1 MDIASATV
9 VEVLPFDGGGR
20 VYSYAVPVALHGK
33 IRPGQLVRVPLGR
46 SSRLGVVWP
55 SSQGGA
61 GNFSEISRIKP
72 IQQLCQ
78 ETPVLS
84 ADLPRLATWIAR
96 YYAAPLNSVLETVLP
111 ATVRQGV
118 RVVVEKKLSILRR
131 LDATE
136 LEKLRR
142 RAPRQAALYDFLARQ
157 AGAVERAGALK
168 QSSAG
173 SAACEALV
181 ARGII
186 GESAGQL
193 YRDAYNDELGEG
205 EEFVAATPPVLNEAQ
220 QRALDAVHDALAA
233 GRFHA
238 HLLHGVTGSGKTEV
252 YLGAI
257 RSVIA
262 RGGSAI
268 FLVPEVALTPQTVGR
283 LRQRLADAGTR
294 VVVWHSHLSAGERFD
309 AWMAMARGEARV
321 VAGARSAVFAPVK
334 DLRLV
339 VVDEEHEPSYKQG
352 ETPLYHARD
361 VAVCRASLNGGVAL
375 LGSATPSLESMA
387 NVHSGKYGMSCLPA
401 RVDDRAMPPVRILD
415 MRRELLHMRGPQRVL
430 ARPLVDALRARLERR
445 EQSILFLNRRG
456 FARMML
462 CPDCGHVAG
471 CVHCSLALTHH
482 RSNQTLRCHACG
494 HTAPVPSSCPVCHSP
509 KFNGRGAG
517 TQKLEDA
524 LLSVLPQARVVRL
537 DADTMGRKNLFR
549 EVLSD
554 FRKGKTDILLGTQML
569 AKGLDFPNVT
579 LVGIVDADLSLHVPD
594 FRAAE
599 RTFQLLVQVSGRA
612 GRGDRVGEV
621 FVQTFTPGA
630 APIQFAKKGDF
641 EGFLED
647 ELARR
652 REHGYPPSRHLIRH
666 LFRGR
671 NGDKVA
677 FGANGWMQF
686 LEANLPPGL
695 VEMRGPAPC
704 AVERLQDQ
712 YRWNAWYFTD
722 RVMSAVAHLCE
733 LRARFTFPPDVSDVF
748 DVDAVDVG

>member
-321 VAGARSAVFAPVK
+321 VAGQP
-334 DLRLV
+334 
-339 VVDEEHEPSYKQG
+339 G
-352 ETPLYHARD
+352 
-361 VAVCRASLNGGVAL
+361 
-375 LGSATPSLESMA
+375 
-387 NVHSGKYGMSCLPA
+387 
-401 RVDDRAMPPVRILD
+401 
-415 MRRELLHMRGPQRVL
+415 
-430 ARPLVDALRARLERR
+430 RPWK
-445 EQSILFLNRRG
+445 
-456 FARMML
+456 
-462 CPDCGHVAG
+462 P
-471 CVHCSLALTHH
+471 
-482 RSNQTLRCHACG
+482 
-494 HTAPVPSSCPVCHSP
+494 
-509 KFNGRGAG
+509 
-517 TQKLEDA
+517 
-524 LLSVLPQARVVRL
+524 
-537 DADTMGRKNLFR
+537 
-549 EVLSD
+549 
-554 FRKGKTDILLGTQML
+554 
-569 AKGLDFPNVT
+569 
-579 LVGIVDADLSLHVPD
+579 
-594 FRAAE
+594 
-599 RTFQLLVQVSGRA
+599 
-612 GRGDRVGEV
+612 
-621 FVQTFTPGA
+621 
-630 APIQFAKKGDF
+630 
-641 EGFLED
+641 
-647 ELARR
+647 
-652 REHGYPPSRHLIRH
+652 
-666 LFRGR
+666 
-671 NGDKVA
+671 
-677 FGANGWMQF
+677 
-686 LEANLPPGL
+686 
-695 VEMRGPAPC
+695 
-704 AVERLQDQ
+704 
-712 YRWNAWYFTD
+712 
-722 RVMSAVAHLCE
+722 
-733 LRARFTFPPDVSDVF
+733 
-748 DVDAVDVG
+748 